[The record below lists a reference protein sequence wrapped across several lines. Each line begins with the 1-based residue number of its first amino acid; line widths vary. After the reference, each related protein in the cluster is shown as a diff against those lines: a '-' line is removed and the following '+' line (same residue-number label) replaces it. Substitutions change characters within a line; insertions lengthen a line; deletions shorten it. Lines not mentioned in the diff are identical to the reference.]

1 MTDIS
6 TLTNLSQLKAETVQS
21 SEVNSA
27 DLAID
32 NDSSSSDSSKCSS
45 TTSSTDPWLRIDLL
59 QPYYVTEVKV
69 KFFGD
74 GGRNSSV
81 AVGSSVTNNG
91 NSNYQCGSVINNG
104 SYFSFVCNTPQLGQ
118 FVNIKRSGSSLQLQV
133 CDVQIVYSKSRYQRQ
148 SFRLMSSSKQNQFW
162 TFTTRERFLFRVKFP
177 NGKCGKL

>member
-1 MTDIS
+1 MNYTCLTDIS

-81 AVGSSVTNNG
+81 AVGSSV
-91 NSNYQCGSVINNG
+91 CGSVINNG

-133 CDVQIVYSKSRYQRQ
+133 CDVHIVYSKSRYQPQ
-148 SFRLMSSSKQNQFW
+148 SLRLMSSSKQNQFW
-162 TFTTRERFLFRVKFP
+162 TFTAKERFLFRV
-177 NGKCGKL
+177 NWAGGKCGNL

>member
-1 MTDIS
+1 MNYTCLTDIS

-69 KFFGD
+69 IFFGD
-74 GGRNSSV
+74 GGKDSSV
-81 AVGSSVTNNG
+81 AVGSTVANNG
-91 NSNYQCGSVINNG
+91 NTNYQCGTLLTYSTNNG
-104 SYFSFVCNTPQLGQ
+104 SYFSFVCDTPQLGQ
-118 FVNIKRSGSSLQLQV
+118 FVNIKRSGSSVQLQV
-133 CDVQIVYSKSRYQRQ
+133 CDVQIVYSKSKRYPA
-148 SFRLMSSSKQNQFW
+148 SILPFNVF
-162 TFTTRERFLFRVKFP
+162 F
-177 NGKCGKL
+177 